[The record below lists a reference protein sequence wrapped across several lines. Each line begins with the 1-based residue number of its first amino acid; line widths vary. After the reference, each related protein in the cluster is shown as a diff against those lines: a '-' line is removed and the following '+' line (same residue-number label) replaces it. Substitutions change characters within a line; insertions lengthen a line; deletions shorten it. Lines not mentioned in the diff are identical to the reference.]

1 MQFMLH
7 LSPCLVSF
15 PHSFSI
21 FLCFV
26 IFYQKQIFFCYFLQK
41 QKFLQKFL
49 FCLFVYFLKPSRHY
63 FLVYYFLEFRL
74 SECRIYSFSSQFQQ
88 ICFILCKMSV
98 SIITE
103 HTLLLRCSNI
113 LGYVCITTHDHIQK
127 LYYFWKKHSK
137 ICVTLYGAANQ
148 HIFYSSYFF
157 SLVSEIRI
165 VPEF

>member
-1 MQFMLH
+1 MNIQSSKIKLEFNLH
-7 LSPCLVSF
+7 VLCSF
-15 PHSFSI
+15 CHISLLAWCPFPIVFPYFFVLLFSI
-21 FLCFV
+21 RNR
-26 IFYQKQIFFCYFLQK
+26 FFCYFLQK

-98 SIITE
+98 SVITE

-127 LYYFWKKHSK
+127 LYYFWKK
-137 ICVTLYGAANQ
+137 AQ
-148 HIFYSSYFF
+148 
-157 SLVSEIRI
+157 
-165 VPEF
+165 